1 MSTHLK
7 QDKFTHLKQDKF
19 THLKQDKFT
28 HLKQDKFKVLRIRNN
43 LPKINLGNMH
53 NNRDLF
59 CEESQLQLNINL
71 ARINS
76 VVWFYFS

>member
-7 QDKFTHLKQDKF
+7 QDKCRVLHAKK
-19 THLKQDKFT
+19 KSP
-28 HLKQDKFKVLRIRNN
+28 KV
-43 LPKINLGNMH
+43 KLGNLH
-53 NNRDLF
+53 NNRDVF

-76 VVWFYFS
+76 AVRFSYL